1 MELRS
6 RYNRL
11 VKGDVCHLERH
22 YQIVRETPKAYA
34 TKVVLETINWL
45 RRKIGGMVKTHGMLA
60 SLSDNGRSAAKLLKP
75 LCNALGTLS

>member
-45 RRKIGGMVKTHGMLA
+45 RRKIGGMVKTHGMRQWA
-60 SLSDNGRSAAKLLKP
+60 IRSQAPKAVVQ
-75 LCNALGTLS
+75 CTRDIVLG